1 MGGLYNGSRGSVN
14 GEMEQ
19 EKLKN
24 FTEEAYEQIKG
35 FILRSEIYPRQK
47 IIVEDLSKQMGI
59 SRTPIREA
67 MSRLVNEGYV
77 YQVLNRGFFVKE
89 ITFDEIEELYG
100 AREAL
105 EPYLAEE
112 AARRITPEQV
122 QKLEALLKEYK
133 DYVEQKP
140 IRGRRLTDLVFH
152 TKVAEIA
159 GNSYLERILAD
170 VFERIVLKQR
180 MAMGR
185 LDRGKDAWLHHRAIF
200 MAIRDRKPNA
210 AKKEALHH
218 ARRSKQL
225 AMFRLKEEADFL
237 KSLKIVR

>member
-1 MGGLYNGSRGSVN
+1 MSRSYNNSGESVN
-14 GEMEQ
+14 AEMEQ
-19 EKLKN
+19 QKLKN
-24 FTEEAYEQIKG
+24 FTEEAYQQIKG

-47 IIVEDLSKQMGI
+47 IIIEDLSKQMGI

-67 MSRLVNEGYV
+67 MSRLVMEGYV
-77 YQVLNRGFFVKE
+77 HQVLNRGFFVRE
-89 ITFDEIEELYG
+89 ITVDEIEELYG

-112 AARRITPEQV
+112 AARRIEPEQA
-122 QKLEALLKEYK
+122 QELETLLKEYK
-133 DYVEQKP
+133 EYVERKP
-140 IRGRRLTDLVFH
+140 IRGRRLIDIVFH

-159 GNSYLERILAD
+159 GNSYLQSILAD

-180 MAMGR
+180 MAVGR
-185 LDRGKDAWLHHRAIF
+185 LDRGKDAWLHHQAIF
-200 MAIRDRKPNA
+200 IAIRDKKPNI

-218 ARRSKQL
+218 AQRSKQL
-225 AMFRLKEEADFL
+225 AMLRLQEEADYL

>member
-1 MGGLYNGSRGSVN
+1 MTFNRSGESVDA
-14 GEMEQ
+14 MEQ
-19 EKLKN
+19 PKLKN
-24 FTEEAYEQIKG
+24 FTEEAYQQIKG

-47 IIVEDLSKQMGI
+47 IIIEDLSKQMGF

-67 MSRLVNEGYV
+67 MSRLVMEGYV
-77 YQVLNRGFFVKE
+77 HQVLNRGFFVKE
-89 ITFDEIEELYG
+89 ITVGEIEEFYG

-112 AARRITPEQV
+112 AARRVTPAQAEE
-122 QKLEALLKEYK
+122 LETLLREYKEY
-133 DYVEQKP
+133 VQQEP
-140 IRGRRLTDLVFH
+140 MRGRRLIDTEFH

-159 GNSYLERILAD
+159 ENSYLAGILTE

-180 MAMGR
+180 MAVGR
-185 LDRGKDAWLHHRAIF
+185 LDRGKDAWSQHEAIF
-200 MAIRDRKPNA
+200 TAIRDKKPAA

-225 AMFRLKEEADFL
+225 AMLRLQEEAEYL
-237 KSLKIVR
+237 KSLKVVR